1 GYFLAPMRKGIRLTT
16 GAEFAERDAP
26 KSPVQIERAERVART
41 VFPLGGR
48 LDAEPWMGARPCTPD
63 MMPIIGKAPRHRTL
77 WFAFG
82 HAHHGLT
89 LGPIT
94 GRVLAETMLGE
105 TPVIAIDAYRPGRF
119 NP

>member
-1 GYFLAPMRKGIRLTT
+1 
-16 GAEFAERDAP
+16 
-26 KSPVQIERAERVART
+26 
-41 VFPLGGR
+41 
-48 LDAEPWMGARPCTPD
+48 
-63 MMPIIGKAPRHRTL
+63 L
-77 WFAFG
+77 WFSFC

-105 TPVIAIDAYRPGRF
+105 TAVIAIDAYRPERF